1 MTVYYRYGCYPS
13 HNNDGRNNGI
23 KVVHMN
29 NLGYN
34 KVVSTSDYLH
44 VYNNHIMTC
53 FCSVG
58 TVGINLKILFSLKY
72 KRPPPTP
79 PPTPPPPPPNK
90 LIICA
95 KLVLLTTD
103 FTGTR
108 DESAH

>member
-34 KVVSTSDYLH
+34 KVVSTSDNLH

-58 TVGINLKILFSLKY
+58 TVGINPHILFSLKY
-72 KRPPPTP
+72 KR
-79 PPTPPPPPPNK
+79 PPPPNK

-108 DESAH
+108 DESAHW